1 LPQCADAIA
10 AVRQDFVRIGLV
22 SDVPD
27 QSVGRRI
34 EHVMECHGQFDDAE
48 AGAKM
53 AAGHG
58 DRIDCLPAQFVGN
71 LP

>member
-1 LPQCADAIA
+1 
-10 AVRQDFVRIGLV
+10 
-22 SDVPD
+22 
-27 QSVGRRI
+27 
-34 EHVMECHGQFDDAE
+34 MECHGQFDDAE